1 MVLTS
6 RIVFAIMEHMLP
18 GPVKKT
24 IFWGII
30 TALLTAIFIAG
41 VYLGYANRP
50 AIQKVTA
57 LFNKESAIQSAQQI
71 DFAPFWAAWNA
82 IETKYVGRGDL
93 DRQKMI
99 WGTIEGLA
107 KSLDDPYSVFF
118 PPEEAELFTTS
129 VKGEFSGVGM
139 EIGMRDKT
147 LTIIT
152 PLKDTPAYRAGL
164 KTGDKILKIN
174 GTSTADMTV
183 DEAVFLIR
191 GERGTPVTINIFREG
206 EKQSRDIKLIRDVI
220 NIPVVDTEKR
230 EDGIFII
237 RLYNFSENSP
247 GYFRNALRKMIESGS
262 NKLILD
268 LRGNAGGY
276 LEASV
281 DIASWFLPAGKI
293 IAIEDFGNNKR
304 EDYRSRGYDIF
315 KNLPFVIL
323 VDQGSAS
330 AAEILAGALQDH
342 KVATLIGQKTF
353 GKGSVQEL
361 VPITDKTSFKITVA
375 RWLTPSGRSI
385 SEKGLNPDISVEVAE
400 KDLEAGYDPQMQK
413 ALEVL
418 KTLALKP

>member
-1 MVLTS
+1 MTS
-6 RIVFAIMEHMLP
+6 QIFFAIMNHMLP
-18 GPVKKT
+18 RPVKKT
-24 IFWGII
+24 IFLGL
-30 TALLTAIFIAG
+30 TVALLAAIFIAG
-41 VYLGYANRP
+41 VYLGYTNRP

-57 LFNKESAIQSAQQI
+57 LFNKEPAIQIQSAQSI

-82 IETKYVGRGDL
+82 IETKYVGRSNL
-93 DRQKMI
+93 DRQKMV
-99 WGTIEGLA
+99 WGTIEGMA

-118 PPEEAELFTTS
+118 PPKEAELFITS

-164 KTGDKILKIN
+164 KAGDKILKIN
-174 GTSTADMTV
+174 GTSTADMAV
-183 DEAVFLIR
+183 DEAVFMIR
-191 GERGTPVTINIFREG
+191 GERGTSVTINIFREG
-206 EKQSRDIKLIRDVI
+206 EKQPRDVKLIRDVI
-220 NIPVVDTEKR
+220 NIPVVDTEKK

-237 RLYNFSENSP
+237 SLYNFSENSP
-247 GYFRNALRKMIESGS
+247 DHFRVALREMIESGS
-262 NKLILD
+262 DKLILD

-293 IAIEDFGNNKR
+293 VAIEDFGDDKQEN
-304 EDYRSRGYDIF
+304 YRSRGYDIF
-315 KNLPFVIL
+315 KNLPFVVL

-330 AAEILAGALQDH
+330 AAEILAGALQDY
-342 KVATLIGQKTF
+342 KIATLIGQKTF

-361 VPITDKTSFKITVA
+361 VPITDKTSLKITVA
-375 RWLTPSGRSI
+375 RWLTPNGRSI
-385 SEKGLNPDISVEVAE
+385 SEKGLTPDISVEITA
-400 KDLEAGYDPQMQK
+400 KDAEAGRDPQMQK

>member
-1 MVLTS
+1 
-6 RIVFAIMEHMLP
+6 MLP

-24 IFWGII
+24 IFLGIMV
-30 TALLTAIFIAG
+30 ALLAAIFIAG
-41 VYLGYANRP
+41 IYLGYTNRP

-57 LFNKESAIQSAQQI
+57 LFNKESEIQIAGQI
-71 DFAPFWAAWNA
+71 DFASFWAAWNA
-82 IETKYVGRGDL
+82 VETKYVGRGNL
-93 DRQKMI
+93 NRQKMV
-99 WGTIEGLA
+99 WGAIEGMA

-118 PPEEAELFTTS
+118 PPEETELFVTS

-164 KTGDKILKIN
+164 KAGDKILKIN
-174 GTSTADMTV
+174 GTSTIDMTT
-183 DEAVFLIR
+183 DEAVFMIR

-206 EKQSRDIKLIRDVI
+206 EKQPRDVELIRDVI
-220 NIPVVDTEKR
+220 NIPVVDTEKK
-230 EDGIFII
+230 EGGIFLI

-247 GYFRNALRKMIESGS
+247 NYFRNALREMIESGS

-281 DIASWFLPAGKI
+281 DIASWFFPAGKI
-293 IAIEDFGNNKR
+293 VAIEDFGDNKQ
-304 EDYRSRGYDIF
+304 ENFRSKGYDIF
-315 KNLPFVIL
+315 KNLPFVVL

-361 VPITDKTSFKITVA
+361 VSITDKTSFKITVA
-375 RWLTPSGRSI
+375 RWLTPNGKSI
-385 SEKGLNPDISVEVAE
+385 SEKGLTPDISVEITE
-400 KDLEAGYDPQMQK
+400 KDLEAGRDPQMQK
-413 ALEVL
+413 AIEILM
-418 KTLALKP
+418 K

>member
-1 MVLTS
+1 
-6 RIVFAIMEHMLP
+6 MLP
-18 GPVKKT
+18 RSVKKT
-24 IFWGII
+24 IFLGL
-30 TALLTAIFIAG
+30 TVALLAAIFIAG
-41 VYLGYANRP
+41 IYLGYTNRP

-57 LFNKESAIQSAQQI
+57 LFNKEPAIQIQSAQSI

-82 IETKYVGRGDL
+82 IETKYVGRGNL
-93 DRQKMI
+93 DRQNMV
-99 WGTIEGLA
+99 WGTIEGMA

-118 PPEEAELFTTS
+118 PPKEAELFITS

-147 LTIIT
+147 LTIIA

-164 KTGDKILKIN
+164 KAGDKILKIN
-174 GTSTADMTV
+174 GTSTSDMAV
-183 DEAVFLIR
+183 DEAVFMIR
-191 GERGTPVTINIFREG
+191 GERGTSVTVNIFREG
-206 EKQSRDIKLIRDVI
+206 EKQSRDVKLIRDVI
-220 NIPVVDTEKR
+220 NIPVVDTKKK

-237 RLYNFSENSP
+237 SLYNFSENSP
-247 GYFRNALRKMIESGS
+247 DYFRTALREMIGSGS
-262 NKLILD
+262 DKLILD

-293 IAIEDFGNNKR
+293 VAIEDFGDNKQ
-304 EDYRSRGYDIF
+304 ENYRSKGYDIF
-315 KNLPFVIL
+315 KNFPFVVL

-330 AAEILAGALQDH
+330 SAEILAVALQDH
-342 KVATLIGQKTF
+342 KIATLIGQKTF

-361 VPITDKTSFKITVA
+361 VPITDKTSLKITVA
-375 RWLTPSGRSI
+375 RWLTPNGRSI
-385 SEKGLNPDISVEVAE
+385 SEKGLTPDISVEITE
-400 KDLEAGYDPQMQK
+400 KDAEAGRDLQMQK